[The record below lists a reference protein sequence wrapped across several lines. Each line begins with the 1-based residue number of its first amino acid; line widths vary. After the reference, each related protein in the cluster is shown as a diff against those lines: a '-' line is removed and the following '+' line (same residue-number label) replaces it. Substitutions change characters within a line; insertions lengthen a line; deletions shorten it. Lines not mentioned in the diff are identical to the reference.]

1 MELHPVARR
10 YARALFD
17 AAHAREQLD
26 PVGADLEAVAAFL
39 NTDLEARR
47 LLRSSPISTGERQE
61 LAARL
66 FGGRI
71 QPLVLELL
79 QLLLEKKR
87 FELLGEVAAD
97 FRERHEREQGIVR
110 IEVLSAVALTEDAAR
125 RLERALARKTG
136 RRVKLEPRVEPRLI
150 GGLRVL
156 IGDQVIER
164 SVRRSLEAMRQTLY
178 EAAVHG

>member
-1 MELHPVARR
+1 MLLHPVARR
-10 YARALFD
+10 YAHALFD
-17 AAHAREQLD
+17 AARARELLG

-39 NTDLEARR
+39 DTDLEARR
-47 LLRSSPISTGERQE
+47 LLRSSPISTEERQK
-61 LAARL
+61 LVARL
-66 FGGRI
+66 FAGRV

-87 FELLGEVAAD
+87 FELLGDVAAD

-110 IEVLSAVALTEDAAR
+110 IEVLSAVALTEEAAR
-125 RLERALARKTG
+125 RLEQALARKTG
-136 RRVKLEPRVEPRLI
+136 RQVILERRVEPRLI

-164 SVRRSLEAMRQTLY
+164 SVRRSLEAMRHMLY